1 MSDGSEEDG
10 AFLSMDPIQ
19 QELLWKI
26 LSAKDGQASSMPS
39 AFMEDEIFAEPF
51 TQKEIESDP
60 SKHILW
66 AAENNKLNQVKELL
80 LSHSSLVNAQD
91 DDKYTPLHRAA
102 YNGHLDM
109 ISLLLENS
117 ADIHAKTVDGWQPFH
132 SACRWD
138 NVAAAKLL
146 ISKGAEVHS
155 LTNGNNT
162 ALHLAAFNGKA
173 ESMIKFLL
181 IETDIDMSVVND
193 GNDTAQA
200 IANRNSPFA
209 KYFTSLRK
217 VSNASVEIPR
227 VLESKSALAKEGEVV
242 RRKVVIVPGNGS
254 GDVLHANWYGWA
266 CKRLKKNEGLECKLE
281 NMPDPIYARENIWL
295 PFMEKALQCDKNTI
309 IIGHSSGAVAALR
322 FAESHKVFA
331 LVLVSAYVS
340 HLDDETEKRSGYFD
354 RPWQWNKIRS
364 NCQRIVQFGSS
375 DDPFL
380 PWTEQELVAK
390 ETKAEFYRSDTAG
403 HYMNNSFPELIKAVR
418 QLNEHS

>member
-162 ALHLAAFNGKA
+162 ALHLAAFN
-173 ESMIKFLL
+173 
-181 IETDIDMSVVND
+181 
-193 GNDTAQA
+193 
-200 IANRNSPFA
+200 
-209 KYFTSLRK
+209 
-217 VSNASVEIPR
+217 
-227 VLESKSALAKEGEVV
+227 ESKSALAKEGEVV